1 MFIENAG
8 LTFVVK
14 KKCFVRFSV
23 AKICNYNRKDNDKIN
38 VLQVFNLQKVI
49 IMYK

>member
-14 KKCFVRFSV
+14 KNVLLDLVFQKYVIII
-23 AKICNYNRKDNDKIN
+23 AKIN

>member
-14 KKCFVRFSV
+14 KNVLLDLV
-23 AKICNYNRKDNDKIN
+23 LQKICNYNRKDNDKIN